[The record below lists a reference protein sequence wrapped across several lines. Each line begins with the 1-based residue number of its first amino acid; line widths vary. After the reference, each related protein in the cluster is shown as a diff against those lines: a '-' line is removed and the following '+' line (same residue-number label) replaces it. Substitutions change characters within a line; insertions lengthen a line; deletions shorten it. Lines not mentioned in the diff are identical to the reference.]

1 MSGDHHPLDGGD
13 AGASDAYRGVMTPP
27 RDPADSRFVQLYV
40 EHHLVGSGGGSALF
54 HRTASSQSSPR
65 ARTELARLAQEIDE
79 EQETLR
85 GIAQRIGAHS
95 TRGRELLAEAGE
107 KLGRLKPSGRL
118 LRRSPLS
125 DVLELEALL
134 LGVTGKRQGWA
145 TLRLLAD
152 DDPRLDAAQFDALAQ
167 RADAQLDVLTDLHR
181 EAVTHLPQPR

>member
-1 MSGDHHPLDGGD
+1 
-13 AGASDAYRGVMTPP
+13 MTAHS
-27 RDPADSRFVQLYV
+27 DPADYRFVQLYV

-54 HRTASSQSSPR
+54 HRAASSQSSPHAR
-65 ARTELARLAQEIDE
+65 AELTRLAAEVDD

-85 GIAQRIGAHS
+85 DIAQRIGAHS

-145 TLRLLAD
+145 TLRRFAD
-152 DDPRLDAAQFDALAQ
+152 DDPRLDVGLLDALAAQ
-167 RADAQLDVLTDLHR
+167 ADAQLDVLTALHR
-181 EAVTHLPQPR
+181 EAITQLPQPR